1 MSDAEQQSTVSQVG
15 SWIWG
20 TIEGGFNEQQSIS
33 QIIVDAII
41 GMIPLVGDVTA
52 VRDLVAVILRL
63 VEHPE
68 KRQDKLEWLT
78 LVLLLFALIPVFG
91 GVIKGVGRL
100 VIKAGEEVG
109 KHAEIVRDI
118 IQLLNRL
125 GEGDAVKFF
134 RALDFEKY
142 TAELAGQWSKLTQR
156 LDDVIGGVLRRARFV
171 IPDGMVKRL
180 EQLQTGIRDLKQI
193 GERMIPD
200 SLKELNQR
208 LKTLQ
213 KHVYEGDWHEIP
225 DALKSATR
233 ETEARLVEKEVEGKP
248 SKAWELHD
256 APHPPDGAN
265 MYHHVEGWP
274 NLKKPPWTTKDA
286 GARIIATFSGPIRPV
301 KIPAGT
307 KIRRVVTQ
315 DSKKAGAFWTYEL
328 ARDGKSWRENCAVLD
343 SWSSDGF
350 YLELTVPEGGIWA
363 WEGKIASQ
371 IENDAKRATFGQ
383 FLPGGATQIFI
394 DFDFPAH
401 AGLRNIVDNKL
412 KRILTN
418 WTDHTN
424 LNVPEKTVTVQKLG
438 VNEIAPKSAAETGA
452 AAGQRAL
459 RAEESNDQQ
468 RQTGDAP

>member
-100 VIKAGEEVG
+100 VLKAGEEVG

-142 TAELAGQWSKLTQR
+142 TAELAGQWRKLTQR

-256 APHPPDGAN
+256 APHPPDEAK

-274 NLKKPPWTTKDA
+274 DLRDPPWTKGENA
-286 GARIIATFSGPIRPV
+286 WVIASFSGPIRPV

-307 KIRRVVTQ
+307 KIRRIVTNK
-315 DSKKAGAFWTYEL
+315 SNKAGPFWSYEL
-328 ARDGKSWRENCAVLD
+328 ARDGKSWREDCAVLE
-343 SWSSDGF
+343 SWSGNGF
-350 YLELTVPEGGIWA
+350 FVELTVPEGGIWA
-363 WEGKIASQ
+363 WEGKNRLAGRRCGGRRSLWSIPARGRNS
-371 IENDAKRATFGQ
+371 ALHRLH
-383 FLPGGATQIFI
+383 LPRTRGAR
-394 DFDFPAH
+394 
-401 AGLRNIVDNKL
+401 GNGR
-412 KRILTN
+412 
-418 WTDHTN
+418 
-424 LNVPEKTVTVQKLG
+424 
-438 VNEIAPKSAAETGA
+438 
-452 AAGQRAL
+452 
-459 RAEESNDQQ
+459 
-468 RQTGDAP
+468 